1 MKPADILCVK
11 EKNTVQFQGAV
22 VSKEGV
28 VFAIV
33 VVKQHV
39 VENDSRA
46 KMALSVFQKFFGKTP
61 VLLMAL
67 DAEGE
72 PHWYG
77 MPELRR
83 LTERAALESI
93 KWRIYTMPTVDA

>member
-1 MKPADILCVK
+1 M
-11 EKNTVQFQGAV
+11 QFQGAV
-22 VSKEGV
+22 VSKEGT

-39 VENDSRA
+39 VENASRA

-67 DAEGE
+67 DNEGE

-77 MPELRR
+77 VPELIR
-83 LTERAALESI
+83 LTARASLESI
-93 KWRIYTMPTVDA
+93 KWRIYTIPTIDA